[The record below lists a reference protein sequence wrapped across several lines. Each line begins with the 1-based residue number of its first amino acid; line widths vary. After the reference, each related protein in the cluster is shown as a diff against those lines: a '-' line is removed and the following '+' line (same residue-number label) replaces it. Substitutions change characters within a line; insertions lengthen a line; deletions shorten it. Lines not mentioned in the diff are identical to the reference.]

1 MSTPSD
7 SRLWQIVEE
16 AAASVTDETGRFR
29 KSDLEDEL
37 RNRLAHEDLEVHVRA
52 AAADKL
58 VQGLVRGFGERRS
71 PKPRRQSGMF
81 HPEGILKLGNGIW
94 VWMDRATRT
103 DLLEWGRLSTRN
115 LARVA
120 TAEIDRQRYVADRL
134 DAFRQHTGF
143 DLLGELERTVFGYIA
158 SEADP
163 FGDDDPLPDSEEEAP
178 LDGGQ
183 PR

>member
-1 MSTPSD
+1 MSAQSD
-7 SRLWQIVEE
+7 ARLWQIVEE
-16 AAASVTDETGRFR
+16 AAAAVTDETGRFR
-29 KSDLEDEL
+29 KGDLEDEL
-37 RNRLAHEDLEVHVRA
+37 RTRFAHEDLEVHVRA

-94 VWMDRATRT
+94 VWMDRATRN

-120 TAEIDRQRYVADRL
+120 TAELDRQRYVAERL
-134 DAFRQHTGF
+134 DAFREHSGF
-143 DLLGELERTVFGYIA
+143 DFLGELEKTVFGYIA
-158 SEADP
+158 SEAEDP
-163 FGDDDPLPDSEEEAP
+163 FGDDGPLPDPEGL

-183 PR
+183 QR